1 MLLGPL
7 EVRDDDDRPVEIP
20 GARLRA
26 LLARLALEPGRAVS
40 PAALTAAIWEET
52 TGESNVLQALV
63 SRLRRAIGSSA
74 VRSDPAGYRL
84 AVQPEDVDVARF
96 ERLVAAGRDTA
107 DLAALRHAEALW
119 RGPAL
124 ADLTDAPF
132 AAKAAVRLDEL
143 RLTATETRLDL
154 ELAAGH
160 DILPELGPLADAHP
174 LRESVQGLLMRA
186 LYAAGRQAEAL
197 ETYDRT
203 RRALAGELGVDP
215 SATLAELHVAVLRHA
230 PDLPVLRKTPPTNL
244 RAQMTSFVGREEEIA
259 QLMEVL
265 SAGRLATLVG
275 PGGAGK
281 TRLAVETAA
290 CCAETAIAP
299 DGVWLVEL
307 ASVTD
312 PLDVDLAVLT
322 AVGAREAGMF
332 DAAPAEPGPARRDAV
347 PRLLEFLTG
356 RRTLLV
362 VDNCE
367 HVVSAVAELADRLL
381 RSCPGLRILATSREP
396 LAIDGE
402 RLYPVPPLTTPEDG
416 HTGDPLAYSAL
427 RLFAERATAVRPDF
441 ALDAENAAPVIE
453 ICRRLDGMPLAIEL
467 AAARLRSLSVER
479 IAAWLDDRFRLLTSG
494 RRTALPRH
502 RTLQAVVDWSWN
514 LLSGKERE
522 LAMRLAAF
530 PAGATFSALEEVAE
544 LDSADVLE
552 LLTGL
557 VDKSLVEHAGG
568 RYRMLET
575 IRSYGM
581 ERLAETGGL
590 PAARDAHARYFL
602 RLAETADPELRKAD
616 QLHWMRVLH
625 AEHDNILAALRYAV
639 DVGDPDLGVRLVAA
653 MWWFW
658 FLRGSRT
665 EGTHW
670 ARTVLAIPGD
680 LPDPLR
686 TMTAVLRAL
695 TGYELG
701 EWDPNEPEPDILGTP
716 RDTLEVSDDAPGS
729 VLLLVAPLLPLVLR
743 GQSPAGQVME
753 GMLPKLTGWVR
764 AAALF
769 LASMTMEG
777 AAART
782 DTQAALEEVRREF
795 ERLGERWG
803 LATTWRSL
811 AALHALGGDLGGSI
825 AASAQALR
833 LAAELGVPE
842 DQAGLNGELATMHA
856 RAGDLD
862 RARSHIA
869 AALDHAERVRQPDTT
884 AYVRLAG
891 AEVMLR
897 CGERE
902 AARRELDAVESAVAA
917 TGDSA
922 AFHVW
927 AAGFRAMAALLDGDP
942 ETARRLLD
950 AAIEAGG
957 TAAGGQILANA
968 MHMYAAVA
976 LEDGEATHAAY
987 LLGLAT
993 ALRGS
998 EDRSGFDGLLRPE
1011 DRARA
1016 ALGDTAYA
1024 SAYERGAAL
1033 SRDAALQGALHPAG
1047 LHPGHR

>member
-124 ADLTDAPF
+124 AGLTDAPF

-215 SATLAELHVAVLRHA
+215 SAALAELHVAVLRHA
-230 PDLPVLRKTPPTNL
+230 PDLPLLRKTPPTNL
-244 RAQMTSFVGREEEIA
+244 RAQMTSFVGREEELA

-467 AAARLRSLSVER
+467 AAARLRTLSVER

-701 EWDPNEPEPDILGTP
+701 EWDPTEPEPDILGTP
-716 RDTLEVSDDAPGS
+716 RDTPEVSDDAPGS
-729 VLLLVAPLLPLVLR
+729 VLL
-743 GQSPAGQVME
+743 
-753 GMLPKLTGWVR
+753 
-764 AAALF
+764 
-769 LASMTMEG
+769 
-777 AAART
+777 
-782 DTQAALEEVRREF
+782 
-795 ERLGERWG
+795 
-803 LATTWRSL
+803 
-811 AALHALGGDLGGSI
+811 
-825 AASAQALR
+825 
-833 LAAELGVPE
+833 
-842 DQAGLNGELATMHA
+842 
-856 RAGDLD
+856 

-968 MHMYAAVA
+968 MHMYAALA

-1033 SRDAALQGALHPAG
+1033 SRDAALQGALHPAA